1 MAMQAVTTSVE
12 CPICGRPAVLTVDE
26 FYAFGVG
33 VTRRVVKAFECPTGC
48 KPDPS
53 RLL

>member
-1 MAMQAVTTSVE
+1 MASRLVTTPVD

-26 FYAFGVG
+26 FWSFGVG
-33 VTRRVVKAFECPTGC
+33 VTRRVVNFYECPSGC

-53 RLL
+53 LLL